1 MQDLLDNFER
11 LAASG
16 EPVGRAVVL
25 SVWGS
30 APRRPGAC
38 LLATPSGAMAGSVSG
53 GCVESA
59 VAQEI
64 ASVIDTGIPVV
75 VDYGVSDETAWE
87 VGLSCGGELRV
98 FVEPRVR
105 PELIS
110 ALKDEVET
118 VAATIIG
125 GVDRIGA
132 TLIGESWLPPS
143 TKEPVQATVMTATE
157 DVARRARARL
167 ATHESGV
174 DTVKAPDGTALEV
187 FFDVHPAP
195 PMLVVFGGVHVAE
208 VLVPMAQHLGFRTV
222 VADGR
227 AAFLTRERFPK
238 ADELILGW
246 PNEVFEQVSLTSTT
260 YVCVLTHDPKFDD
273 PAVTIALQSD
283 AAYVGVIGSKR
294 TQRERRKRLE
304 EAGLDT
310 ALIDRLHGPIGLA
323 LGGREP
329 GEIALAILAEI
340 TQVRR
345 QVAKGA
351 ELAPPRREPIQADRR
366 SQA

>member
-1 MQDLLDNFER
+1 MQDLLDDFER

-30 APRRPGAC
+30 APRRPGAS
-38 LLATPSGAMAGSVSG
+38 LLANASGELAGSVSG

-59 VAQEI
+59 AAQAI
-64 ASVIDTGIPVV
+64 AAAIEAGVSSV
-75 VDYGVSDETAWE
+75 VDYGVSDDAAWE

-98 FVEPRVR
+98 LVEPRVR
-105 PELIS
+105 PELVS
-110 ALKDEVET
+110 SVRRDAAT
-118 VAATIIG
+118 VAATIIS
-125 GVDRIGA
+125 GVAPIGA
-132 TLIGESWLPPS
+132 TWIDDSWLPS
-143 TKEPVQATVMTATE
+143 SANGPVQDVVLTATDE
-157 DVARRARARL
+157 VARVAQIRLRAG
-167 ATHESGV
+167 ESGIE
-174 DTVKAPDGTALEV
+174 TITAADGTALEV
-187 FFDVHPAP
+187 FFEVHPGQP
-195 PMLVVFGGVHVAE
+195 QLVVFGGVHVAE

-227 AAFLTRERFPK
+227 AAFLTRDRFPT

-246 PNEVFEQVSLTSTT
+246 PEEVFQRVSLTSST

-273 PAVTIALQSD
+273 PAVSIALQSD

-294 TQRERRKRLE
+294 TQRERRQRLE
-304 EAGLDT
+304 KAGVDT
-310 ALIDRLHGPIGLA
+310 ALLDQLRGPIGLD

-345 QVAKGA
+345 KGKA
-351 ELAPPRREPIQADRR
+351 RER
-366 SQA
+366 S

>member
-1 MQDLLDNFER
+1 MRDLLDNFER
-11 LAASG
+11 LATSG

-38 LLATPSGAMAGSVSG
+38 LLATPGGAMAGSVSG

-64 ASVIDTGIPVV
+64 AAAIETGIPVV

-110 ALKDEVET
+110 ALRDDTET
-118 VAATIIG
+118 VTATIIG
-125 GVDRIGA
+125 GVDPIGA
-132 TLIGESWLPPS
+132 TLIGESWLPPN
-143 TKEPVQATVMTATE
+143 TEETVQEIVMAATE
-157 DVARRARARL
+157 DVARLTRVRL

-174 DTVKAPDGTALEV
+174 DTVVAPNGTTLEV
-187 FFDVHPAP
+187 FIEVHPTQP
-195 PMLVVFGGVHVAE
+195 QLVVFGGVHVAE
-208 VLVPMAQHLGFRTV
+208 ILVPMAQHLGFRTV

-227 AAFLTRERFPK
+227 ATFLTRERFPT

-246 PNEVFEQVSLTSTT
+246 PKEVFEQVSLTPST

-310 ALIDRLHGPIGLA
+310 ALLDRLHGPIGLN

-329 GEIALAILAEI
+329 SEIALAILAEI

-345 QVAKGA
+345 VMLGS
-351 ELAPPRREPIQADRR
+351 PILN
-366 SQA
+366 S

>member
-1 MQDLLDNFER
+1 MRDLLDNFER

-38 LLATPSGAMAGSVSG
+38 LLATPGGAMAGSVSG

-64 ASVIDTGIPVV
+64 GSAIEIGIPVV

-87 VGLSCGGELRV
+87 VGLSCGGELRIL
-98 FVEPRVR
+98 VEPRIR

-110 ALKDEVET
+110 ALRDEVET

-125 GVDRIGA
+125 GIDPIGA

-143 TKEPVQATVMTATE
+143 TEVAVQETVMAATA
-157 DVARRARARL
+157 DVARLARVRL
-167 ATHESGV
+167 ATQESGV
-174 DTVKAPDGTALEV
+174 DTVTVPDGTALEV
-187 FFDVHPAP
+187 FIEVHPTQP
-195 PMLVVFGGVHVAE
+195 QLVVFGGVHVAE
-208 VLVPMAQHLGFRTV
+208 ILVPMAQHLGFRTV

-227 AAFLTRERFPK
+227 AAFLTRERFPT

-246 PNEVFEQVSLTSTT
+246 PDDVFEQVPLTPST

-310 ALIDRLHGPIGLA
+310 ALLDRLHGPIGLD
-323 LGGREP
+323 LRGREP
-329 GEIALAILAEI
+329 SEIALAILAEI

-345 QVAKGA
+345 QG
-351 ELAPPRREPIQADRR
+351 LARF
-366 SQA
+366 

>member
-1 MQDLLDNFER
+1 MRDLLDDFER

-38 LLATPSGAMAGSVSG
+38 LLATQSGAIAGSVSG

-59 VAQEI
+59 TAQAI
-64 ASVIDTGIPVV
+64 ASVIQTGIPVV
-75 VDYGVSDETAWE
+75 VDYGVSDEAAWE

-110 ALKDEVET
+110 AMSDEAGT

-125 GVDRIGA
+125 GVDPIGA

-143 TKEPVQATVMTATE
+143 AEEPVQDVVVTATE
-157 DVARRARARL
+157 DVARQARTRL
-167 ATHESGV
+167 KTRESGV
-174 DTVKAPDGTALEV
+174 VTVRASDGTALEV
-187 FFDVHPAP
+187 FFEVHAAQPQ
-195 PMLVVFGGVHVAE
+195 LVVFGGVHVAE

-227 AAFLTRERFPK
+227 AAFLTRERFPT

-246 PNEVFEQVSLTSTT
+246 PEDVFKQVPLTNST

-304 EAGLDT
+304 ETGMDT
-310 ALIDRLHGPIGLA
+310 ALLDRLHGPIGLD

-329 GEIALAILAEI
+329 SEIALAILAEI

-345 QVAKGA
+345 VRYSKF
-351 ELAPPRREPIQADRR
+351 
-366 SQA
+366 